1 MVWIRLFLFCLIT
14 VGLTGTTAYAAVQI
28 FHRVYGKMNPFLFLA
43 WQKVVMV
50 LYCAPILFGIL
61 CLSRLEYANNE
72 WRMAG
77 SFLTDTSL
85 FINKFCL
92 GIGAV
97 WLTGVI
103 TGIGNMAVKQYK
115 LACIWRGNVD
125 VEDPEWI
132 SLIEEYKLK
141 FALPGVKVFQNDLLV
156 SPVTSGC
163 LNPKIVLPYENYTE
177 KQLRMVL
184 EHEMNHIKSHD
195 LFWRKVGV
203 LAVWI
208 QWYNPLTYFLS
219 KQLVYQEEVVCDLK
233 SSRNN
238 PYFTQKEYGYFLAG
252 LADNNFSNMSSIAL
266 CESEKAV
273 IRRIETMA
281 KMGNVSRPT
290 KWKVALS
297 CLGLIAMSLI
307 PAGTAS
313 AQAVKAQEDEIK
325 VAEAVVDKENTAN
338 VEDSGEI
345 LQGIADP
352 DVEEIDLT
360 GGPAAR
366 SKSVIL
372 DGTIKAN
379 TRMVYGYHNMVVGD
393 SITIS
398 ANCSDSSITY
408 RIGIKNRT
416 TNTIYYVEGTGNLD
430 GKFSIP
436 EDGSYTAF
444 VENMTG
450 SSMNITGTAHYVY

>member
-97 WLTGVI
+97 WLTGVM

-184 EHEMNHIKSHD
+184 EHEMNHIRSHD

-208 QWYNPLTYFLS
+208 QWYNPLTHFLS

-238 PYFTQKEYGYFLAG
+238 SYFTQKEYGYFLAG

-313 AQAVKAQEDEIK
+313 AQAVKAQEDGIK
-325 VAEAVVDKENTAN
+325 VAEAVGS
-338 VEDSGEI
+338 DSMDNSQEVK
-345 LQGIADP
+345 QGIADP
-352 DVEEIDLT
+352 NVEEIDLT

-366 SKSVIL
+366 SKVVSI

-379 TRMVYGYHNMVVGD
+379 IRMLYGYHDMVPGD
-393 SITIS
+393 KITIIAS
-398 ANCSDSSITY
+398 CEDESITY
-408 RIGIKNRT
+408 RIGVKNRT
-416 TNTIYYVEGTGNLD
+416 TNTIYYQEGTGTM
-430 GKFSIP
+430 GASFTIP
-436 EDGSYTAF
+436 EAGSYTAY
-444 VENMTG
+444 VENMSSSSMYVTG
-450 SSMNITGTAHYVY
+450 SAAYEY